1 MDLEWNFAFLSYG
14 EPSDSLEKREL
25 RMPKGNTWRDKR
37 KIFHSQFKESEVA
50 KFKPMQAKAAR
61 DVVRAIMTSPQ
72 DLFHQIHMYV
82 LASRGK
88 IYQISEPTTLCC

>member
-1 MDLEWNFAFLSYG
+1 MML
-14 EPSDSLEKREL
+14 
-25 RMPKGNTWRDKR
+25 KGNAWRDKR
-37 KIFHSQFKESEVA
+37 KLFHSQFQESAVA

-82 LASRGK
+82 LAS
-88 IYQISEPTTLCC
+88 